1 MYYSWSRQSSA
12 WTSCEWDELY
22 LTSSGTDGLNIVEI
36 FLLNERFPNSASVY
50 FQHFLCP
57 VLLAATSA
65 KKHCEYKLQ
74 PKTLKNLWL
83 LHSWGAGAVT
93 VLTNCCK
100 TLQVTAAKLKQAPF
114 HSWKVDLC
122 FIQQRLQATGWDTSE
137 NKAGLRIS
145 VTRPPFSSANLF
157 PLFPLI
163 NELR

>member
-93 VLTNCCK
+93 VLANCCK

-114 HSWKVDLC
+114 HSWKVDL
-122 FIQQRLQATGWDTSE
+122 FHPGAAPGHRMRHFRKQSRTEDIRD
-137 NKAGLRIS
+137 
-145 VTRPPFSSANLF
+145 SSSLF
-157 PLFPLI
+157 LC
-163 NELR
+163 